1 MKEFG
6 DLLHEGW
13 KLKRSLGFGITN
25 PMIDDWYSA
34 ARKAGA
40 IGGKLLGAG
49 GGGFLYFI
57 APPETHSKI
66 LAALGN
72 PKTLPVS
79 FDPQGSR
86 IAFISN

>member
-1 MKEFG
+1 MRETQVFG
-6 DLLHEGW
+6 TCLEIF
-13 KLKRSLGFGITN
+13 GFDITN
-25 PMIDDWYSA
+25 TMIDELYEK

-57 APPETHSKI
+57 APPESHAKI
-66 LAALGN
+66 LEALGN

-79 FDPQGSR
+79 FDPFGSR